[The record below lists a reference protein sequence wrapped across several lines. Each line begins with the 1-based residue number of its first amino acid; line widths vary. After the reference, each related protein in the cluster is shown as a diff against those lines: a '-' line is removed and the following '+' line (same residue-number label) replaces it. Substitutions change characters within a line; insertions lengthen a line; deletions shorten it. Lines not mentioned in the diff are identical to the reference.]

1 MAVQKSAFALFF
13 GNRGV
18 FPASLIAE
26 AREAVYEGENI
37 DLTEIQGLVQEVC
50 ETIQHDPPADGG
62 LVHDKIVAMISSLNR
77 LAEELKDQQKR
88 TGAEVIRHAARKSYT
103 RNQDDT

>member
-1 MAVQKSAFALFF
+1 MTDPVDQLDEITAM
-13 GNRGV
+13 
-18 FPASLIAE
+18 IAE

-50 ETIQHDPPADGG
+50 ETIQNEPPVDDA
-62 LVHDKIVAMISSLNR
+62 LVHDKIVAMISNLNR
-77 LAEELKDQQKR
+77 LAEELKEQQKK